1 MGTLFAA
8 SPQSAGVSDDAD
20 GEEDDGLLGDA
31 ERFESSLGPDVP
43 HVDVP
48 EVDIPSVPGAAEAGT
63 DEADVGAFDGDV
75 DPEVSR
81 TFWRLVVVFDVA
93 FLAMSLGP
101 MFVFF
106 RGDWDTGGPLFV
118 LGAAAFVYGVREY
131 RQYRY
136 GDD

>member
-1 MGTLFAA
+1 M
-8 SPQSAGVSDDAD
+8 SNDAD
-20 GEEDDGLLGDA
+20 GDAEDEGGLLGDA

-43 HVDVP
+43 EVEVP
-48 EVDIPSVPGAAEAGT
+48 EVEIPSVPGAGDAGET
-63 DEADVGAFDGDV
+63 DEADADALDVDV

-81 TFWRLVVVFDVA
+81 TFWRLVLVFDVA
-93 FLAMSLGP
+93 LLAMSLGP

-118 LGAAAFVYGVREY
+118 LGAVAFAYGVREY

-136 GDD
+136 GDE